1 MQNDQR
7 LFIERNLA
15 AQLSKEHQPASC
27 HTEWTNAGFT
37 FRVLTHYNKI
47 FVVWRQGSN
56 GPQALGKFRVVE
68 FELDSRNGIGVCIE
82 SDLGSAPDGMQWVS
96 HDPSRLFDLPV
107 FAHVPFISEVTYI
120 PESHD
125 PDNFVVRVPLVFKT
139 ASNPAAAKPNDI
151 YVTQIGEF
159 RGRYPEFA
167 DLKL

>member
-7 LFIERNLA
+7 LYIERSLA
-15 AQLSKEHQPASC
+15 AQLSKQIQSPKDHD
-27 HTEWTNAGFT
+27 EWTNSGFT
-37 FRVLTHYNKI
+37 FRVLVHYDKI
-47 FVVWRQGSN
+47 LVVWKQGLK
-56 GPQALGKFRVVE
+56 GPQVLGKLRITE
-68 FELDSRNGIGVCIE
+68 FELDSRNGLGVCIE
-82 SDLGSAPDGMQWVS
+82 SDLGSKPDGMQWVS

-120 PESHD
+120 PESQD
-125 PDNFVVRVPLVFKT
+125 TSNFVVRVPLVFKT
-139 ASNPAAAKPNDI
+139 ASNPSAAKLNDI